1 MASGLNVCIIGHSY
15 IRRLEEY
22 CSSKGII
29 NLKLDDSFNVN
40 FRGKGGLR
48 LRHLNVSQG
57 LGARRELF
65 HFISPPDIIFLQV
78 GENDISDLTC
88 CEKLAG
94 DLISVAAY
102 LRDGV
107 GVKMVIIGQLIRRL
121 PFAACKSFND
131 KVVKTNTQLEI
142 RTQSLPGIH
151 FWRHRGFWH
160 DLSYLGQDGVHL
172 CCTPS
177 HDQPMRKF
185 LRSIRNAVIQSPNL
199 LRPV

>member
-1 MASGLNVCIIGHSY
+1 MASGLDVCIIGHSY
-15 IRRLEEY
+15 IRRLKEY

-40 FRGKGGLR
+40 FHGKGGLR
-48 LRHLNVSQG
+48 LQG
-57 LGARRELF
+57 NF
-65 HFISPPDIIFLQV
+65 FYFISPPDIMFLQV

-88 CEKLAG
+88 CEKLNG

-107 GVKMVIIGQLIRRL
+107 GVKMVIIGQMIRRL

-131 KVVKTNTQLEI
+131 KVVKTKTQLEL
-142 RTQSLPGIH
+142 RTQSLPGFH

-160 DLSYLGQDGVHL
+160 ELSYLGSDGVHL

-185 LRSIRNAVIQSPNL
+185 LRSIRNAVIQSLNL